1 MLMTM
6 DGLSWRG
13 KIDWIT
19 ANLLTALRVGAQRQ
33 RRSPWMIS
41 VVMDMMMFLIFL
53 ALVGAPS
60 FGFSWISHVYKQFHP
75 GIHSTCCQLK

>member
-1 MLMTM
+1 
-6 DGLSWRG
+6 
-13 KIDWIT
+13 
-19 ANLLTALRVGAQRQ
+19 
-33 RRSPWMIS
+33 MIS

-75 GIHSTCCQLK
+75 LNLLSIKMKYVVLME